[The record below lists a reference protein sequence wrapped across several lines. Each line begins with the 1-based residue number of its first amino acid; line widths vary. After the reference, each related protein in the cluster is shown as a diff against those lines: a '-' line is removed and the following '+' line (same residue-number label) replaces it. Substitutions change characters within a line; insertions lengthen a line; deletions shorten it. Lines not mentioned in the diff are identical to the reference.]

1 MGHILYQIAVDLVLC
16 VLILSLTA
24 VPALNTSQPGKQSS
38 AGDSLSTQCSRFPA
52 CPLPRFP
59 AFIPPPHFPLP
70 MGNSCC
76 VSSRPGW
83 RIISCNKISLVP
95 NSYPVLCLKNFCRFL
110 YRLAQLPNRP
120 TIWLLSRGGGGK
132 DDFAW
137 VRIFSPNLWC

>member
-24 VPALNTSQPGKQSS
+24 VPALKTSQPGKQSPT
-38 AGDSLSTQCSRFPA
+38 GDSLSTRCSRFPA
-52 CPLPRFP
+52 CPLPRFLP
-59 AFIPPPHFPLP
+59 PPPPHFPLP

-83 RIISCNKISLVP
+83 RIISCNKISPVP
-95 NSYPVLCLKNFCRFL
+95 NSYPVLCPNNFCGFL
-110 YRLAQLPNRP
+110 RRLAQRPKRP

-132 DDFAW
+132 DDFVW

>member
-24 VPALNTSQPGKQSS
+24 VPALKTSQPGKQSPT
-38 AGDSLSTQCSRFPA
+38 GDSLSTRCSRFSA
-52 CPLPRFP
+52 CPLPRFLP
-59 AFIPPPHFPLP
+59 PPPPPHFPLP

-83 RIISCNKISLVP
+83 RIISSNKISPVP
-95 NSYPVLCLKNFCRFL
+95 NSYPVLCPNNFCGFL
-110 YRLAQLPNRP
+110 RRLAQRPKRP

-132 DDFAW
+132 DDFVW
-137 VRIFSPNLWC
+137 VRIFSLNLWC